1 MQQTSLRSNYIKRIE
16 ETAIARR
23 FSLPSRHL
31 FSHQRNLVQRKRER
45 ESKRKKRNET
55 AVSESDSPPICGNSG
70 SAKKRGLRVNMMN
83 DRALV
88 PNIIPRSAG
97 RYMSPG
103 ALNRK
108 IAVRVYICACRYLSR
123 RWTSIR
129 SLREFVA
136 DKSPEFY
143 SARIKSVNKAASG
156 KERSHKVC
164 KKHSI

>member
-1 MQQTSLRSNYIKRIE
+1 
-16 ETAIARR
+16 
-23 FSLPSRHL
+23 
-31 FSHQRNLVQRKRER
+31 
-45 ESKRKKRNET
+45 
-55 AVSESDSPPICGNSG
+55 
-70 SAKKRGLRVNMMN
+70 MMN

-97 RYMSPG
+97 RYRSPG

-129 SLREFVA
+129 SLREPVA

-143 SARIKSVNKAASG
+143 PARIKSVNKAAFG
-156 KERSHKVC
+156 KERSQKVC
-164 KKHSI
+164 KKHSV